1 MCDKNACKGKHEAVQ
16 SVTITNFHPILICS
30 AKFES
35 LSWTLGRRGSEG
47 PLFLRRKQHRVI
59 EPRRT
64 KQPWDFR
71 HRGARPLNTWRNRT
85 NRIRRGARRSGV
97 GARSVRIHVHVRV
110 FERYLWR
117 ERHADENECPAFS
130 DVSPIIVHSLRPV
143 RNAHVRSCTW
153 IILDLDR
160 RNFLRETSS
169 RYLKIPRWVES
180 KQKICFSST
189 LIRIV
194 RQMYHDYLEILF

>member
-1 MCDKNACKGKHEAVQ
+1 M
-16 SVTITNFHPILICS
+16 
-30 AKFES
+30 
-35 LSWTLGRRGSEG
+35 
-47 PLFLRRKQHRVI
+47 
-59 EPRRT
+59 
-64 KQPWDFR
+64 
-71 HRGARPLNTWRNRT
+71 
-85 NRIRRGARRSGV
+85 

-130 DVSPIIVHSLRPV
+130 DVSPIIVHSLRRV

-180 KQKICFSST
+180 KQKISFSST